1 MKILILVATPKEL
14 GSFDLNDK
22 GVKVVFTGIGK
33 LNAYQKTRQA
43 LRQEHFDII
52 LNVGTC
58 GSDKHPIG
66 TILRPSII
74 RQGDAFLIHGFD
86 NKAFEVSGDPNVSIL
101 TGDNFISKV
110 YNSDGILSLPEK
122 ARDFDA
128 FDMESYA
135 IATAAAFM
143 LRNVYFL
150 KIVSDN
156 LDGSVKD
163 WEVSANALANK
174 LAVETENFIREN
186 FNKSYS
192 ISKR

>member
-14 GSFDLNDK
+14 GSFDLNDRN
-22 GVKVVFTGIGK
+22 VKVVFTGIGK

-43 LRQEHFDII
+43 LRHEHFDII
-52 LNVGTC
+52 INVGTC

-66 TILRPSII
+66 TVLRPSII

-86 NKAFEVSGDPNVSIL
+86 NKAFSVSGEPNVSIL

-110 YNSDGILSLPEK
+110 YDSDGHFNLPEVAK
-122 ARDFDA
+122 EFDA
-128 FDMESYA
+128 FDMEAFA
-135 IATAAAFM
+135 IATASAFM
-143 LRNVYFL
+143 LKNVYFL

-163 WEVSANALANK
+163 WELSADRLASK